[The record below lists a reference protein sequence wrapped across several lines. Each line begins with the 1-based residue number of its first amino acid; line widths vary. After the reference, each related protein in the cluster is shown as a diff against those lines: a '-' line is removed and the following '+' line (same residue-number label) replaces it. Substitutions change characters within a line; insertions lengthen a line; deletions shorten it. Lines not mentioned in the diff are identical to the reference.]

1 MRVVIDCN
9 ILVMC
14 LTSRSPYH
22 IIYRSLIE
30 GKFILVISSDILYEY
45 EEIIQQKYGHSTA
58 AALIALM
65 LELSNVHNIVP
76 FYKWQLITTDPDDN
90 KYVDVGIAGK
100 ADFLVTEDRHF
111 NILNNI
117 SFPKLQ
123 LLDIESF
130 VNKLK

>member
-45 EEIIQQKYGHSTA
+45 EEIIQQKYGHSTTA
-58 AALIALM
+58 ALM